1 MSMDLFGDSYQQIIT
16 WRRLSDSTAVRYVCF
31 LNLQT
36 SLYAVQS
43 ADFYSLPL
51 DDSIRTFLDRQLIE
65 LFIEISPRDRSKW
78 HPRLTEAMDNHDA
91 AF

>member
-1 MSMDLFGDSYQQIIT
+1 MGFLGDSYQQIIT
-16 WRRLSDSTAVRYVCF
+16 WRRLSDSRAVRYVCF

-36 SLYAVQS
+36 AQYAVQS

-51 DDSIRTFLDRQLIE
+51 DDAAQTFLDRQLIE
-65 LFIEISPRDRSKW
+65 LFIETSPSERGEWYPS
-78 HPRLTEAMDNHDA
+78 LTQAMDAHDA

>member
-1 MSMDLFGDSYQQIIT
+1 MSFLGDSYQQIIT
-16 WRRLSDSTAVRYVCF
+16 WRRLSDSAAVRYVCF

-36 SLYAVQS
+36 LLYAVQS

-51 DDSIRTFLDRQLIE
+51 DNSTQSFHDRQLIE
-65 LFIEISPRDRSKW
+65 LFIEISPRDRCEW
-78 HPRLTEAMDNHDA
+78 HPSLMEAMDAHDA